1 MKENIKIKI
10 DEKEIGENFSTYFI
24 AEGGLNHNG
33 DIKIA
38 KKLIQSAKDCGANAI
53 KFQTFKTEEFLAESS
68 EYFDLFKNVELTP
81 KEFGELYEYAKSVGI
96 TFFSAPFDISSASA
110 LKELKIPCFKIASS
124 DLTNIP
130 LLDHISKFNTPM
142 ILSTG
147 LATMN
152 EVKDAI
158 DICEKNNN
166 KQLIILHCVANYPTQ
181 PEEANLL
188 AIQTLQRTFPYPIG
202 YSDNGE
208 NTLVDLVAVSLGS
221 SVIEKHFTLDKKLDG
236 PDHFFSINPSE
247 LKKLISQ
254 IRLIERIKGTGIKSP
269 QKSELSN
276 ISAIRKSITA
286 KSDFQPNQVLTL
298 NDLSL
303 KRPALGIEP
312 KHINEIIGK
321 KVKKYIKKDT
331 SLTWDDLI

>member
-1 MKENIKIKI
+1 MSTQQKISI
-10 DEKEIGENFSTYFI
+10 DGIDIGSGEKTFFI
-24 AEGGLNHNG
+24 AEAGLNHNG
-33 DIKIA
+33 DLKLA

-68 EYFDLFKNVELTP
+68 PYFDIFKNVELTP
-81 KEFGELYEYAKSVGI
+81 EEFGELFDHAKNIGI
-96 TFFSAPFDISSASA
+96 TFFSAPFDISSASS
-110 LKELKIPCFKIASS
+110 LRELKIPCFKIASS

-130 LLDHISKFNTPM
+130 LLDHISKFHTPM

-166 KQLIILHCVANYPTQ
+166 NQLIILHCVANYPTK

-188 AIQTLQRTFPYPIG
+188 AVQTLQRTFPYPVG

-208 NTLVDLVAVSLGS
+208 DTLVDLVAVSLGC

-236 PDHFFSINPSE
+236 PDHFFSINPPE

-254 IRLIERIKGTGIKSP
+254 IRLIEQIKGTGIKSP

-276 ISAIRKSITA
+276 ISTMRKSITA

-298 NDLSL
+298 NDLSI

-312 KHINEIIGK
+312 KHINQIIGK
-321 KVKKYIKKDT
+321 KVKKHIKKDT
-331 SLTWDDLI
+331 PLTWDDLI